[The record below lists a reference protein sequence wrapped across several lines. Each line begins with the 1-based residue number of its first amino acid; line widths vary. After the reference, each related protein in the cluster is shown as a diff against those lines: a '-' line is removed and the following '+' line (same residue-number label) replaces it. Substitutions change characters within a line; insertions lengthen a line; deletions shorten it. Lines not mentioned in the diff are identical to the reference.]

1 MTNQVEFSPRCGIG
15 TLGSPAWSSADP
27 SSIETYPL
35 PPNAPRPAKMA
46 PMKKYPLSFL
56 VMEALGL
63 LCLIPA
69 LASLLGLGARL
80 HPMLADS
87 GAGLALLV
95 TAVSLIISG
104 FFPFVLRRLMNGDQ
118 G

>member
-1 MTNQVEFSPRCGIG
+1 MS
-15 TLGSPAWSSADP
+15 LYSLYPA
-27 SSIETYPL
+27 
-35 PPNAPRPAKMA
+35 NMA

-80 HPMLADS
+80 HPVLADS